1 MKFREAFGI
10 EKGDVVALIGAGGK
24 TSLMIG
30 IGYELA
36 ESGWRVLATTTARMP
51 EEQLGL
57 VPVAL
62 PSATD
67 PVQLSRAL
75 TEHKFVLLYDR
86 IVRGVAIGPSPEAV
100 SRLLDIVDSDV
111 MLVEADY
118 AANLPVKAPRA
129 GEPSI
134 PPGASLVIPVAS
146 LAAVG
151 QPLDDQHVYNAKAM
165 IERCSFPE
173 GAPIKPSWIAQVI
186 RDAELGMAGVP
197 PNVRTV
203 AFFNQSPMTPYNR
216 VRARIAAKIALRHS
230 TLQAVALGEVRGLEP
245 VREVQRPVG
254 AVVLAAG
261 LSSRMGEHKLLL
273 PWRDNRTIIEHVVE
287 QLIKSRLDPIVVVTG
302 HQAKE
307 VKSKLEQWD
316 VQVVHNKAFQSGDML
331 SSLKV
336 GLSAMPASTTAA
348 LLVLGDQ
355 PSIQPKVINKV
366 LLAYAE
372 HRHDL
377 VIPSYQMRRGH
388 PVLLGRRYWADLKAL
403 PNSATPRQ
411 LYDMHADRI
420 HYVNVDND
428 SILRDIDTRQDYERE
443 RKIDGADRDRRKK

>member
-1 MKFREAFGI
+1 MNFREAFGI
-10 EKGDVVALIGAGGK
+10 EKGDVVAFIGAGGK
-24 TSLMIG
+24 TSLMVG

-36 ESGWRVLATTTARMP
+36 EAGWRVLATTTARMP

-57 VPVAL
+57 VPAAL
-62 PSATD
+62 PVSTD
-67 PVQLSRAL
+67 PAKISRAL
-75 TEHKFVLLYDR
+75 TQNKFVLLYDR
-86 IVRGVAIGPSPEAV
+86 IVRGIAIGPSPDVVA
-100 SRLLDIVDSDV
+100 RMLDVVDSDV

-118 AANLPVKAPRA
+118 AANLPVKAPRS
-129 GEPSI
+129 GEPAI
-134 PPGASLVIPVAS
+134 PPGTSLVIPVAS
-146 LAAVG
+146 FAAVG
-151 QPLDDQHVYNAKAM
+151 QPLDDRHVYNAQAM

-173 GAPIKPSWIAQVI
+173 GAPIKPSWIAQVV
-186 RDAELGMAGVP
+186 RDSDLGMSGVP
-197 PNVRTV
+197 PHVRTV

-230 TLQAVALGEVRGLEP
+230 SLQAVALGEVRGLEP

-254 AVVLAAG
+254 AIVLAAG
-261 LSSRMGEHKLLL
+261 MSSRMGEHKLLL
-273 PWRDNRTIIEHVVE
+273 PWRDNRTIIEHIVE
-287 QLIKSRLDPIVVVTG
+287 QLIKSRVDPIVVVTG

-307 VKSKLEQWD
+307 VKAKLDQWD
-316 VQVVHNKAFQSGDML
+316 VQVVHNKTYQSGDML
-331 SSLKV
+331 TSLKV
-336 GLSAMPASTTAA
+336 GLAALPESTTAA

-355 PSIQPKVINKV
+355 PSLQPKVINKV

-372 HRHDL
+372 HQHDL

-428 SILRDIDTRQDYERE
+428 SILRDIDTKQDYERE
-443 RKIDGADRDRRKK
+443 RKLDGADRDRRKK

>member
-10 EKGDVVALIGAGGK
+10 EKGDVVAFIGAGGK
-24 TSLMIG
+24 TSLMVG

-36 ESGWRVLATTTARMP
+36 EAGWRVLATTTARMP

-62 PSATD
+62 PVSSEPIAI
-67 PVQLSRAL
+67 SRAL
-75 TEHKFVLLYDR
+75 SQSKFVLLYDR
-86 IVRGVAIGPSPEAV
+86 IARGVVFGPSPDAV
-100 SRLLDIVDSDV
+100 ARLLDVVDSDV

-118 AANLPVKAPRA
+118 AANLPVKAPKP
-129 GEPSI
+129 GEPAI
-134 PPGASLVIPVAS
+134 PPGASLIIPVAS
-146 LAAVG
+146 FAAVG
-151 QPLDDQHVYNAKAM
+151 QPLDDRHVYNAQAM
-165 IERCSFPE
+165 IDRCSFPE
-173 GAPIKPSWIAQVI
+173 GAPIKPSWIAQIV
-186 RDAELGMAGVP
+186 RDSELGMAGVP
-197 PNVRTV
+197 QHVRTV

-230 TLQAVALGEVRGLEP
+230 TLQAVALGEVRGVEP

-261 LSSRMGEHKLLL
+261 MSSRMGEHKLLL

-287 QLIKSRLDPIVVVTG
+287 QLIKSRVDPIVVVTG

-307 VKSKLEQWD
+307 VKAKLDQWD
-316 VQVVHNKAFQSGDML
+316 VQVVHNKAYQSGDML
-331 SSLKV
+331 SSLKA
-336 GLSAMPASTTAA
+336 GLAAMPASTTAA

-372 HRHDL
+372 HQHDL
-377 VIPSYQMRRGH
+377 VIPSFHMRRGH
-388 PVLLGRRYWADLKAL
+388 PVLLGRRYWSDLRTL

-411 LYDMHADRI
+411 LYDMYSDRI

-443 RKIDGADRDRRKK
+443 RKLDGIDRDRRKK